1 MPGSCHIQLT
11 DNATVEQAVQLLLK
25 LSPEALLSFQL
36 LFSSTKTY
44 NYFTLKK
51 MFKKYDFK
59 LNTFRICRQELQ
71 NLLQY
76 LKGNMFMNRK
86 INISILNT

>member
-1 MPGSCHIQLT
+1 MPGSCQIQLT
-11 DNATVEQAVQLLLK
+11 GNATVKQAVQLLLK

-36 LFSSTKTY
+36 LFSSNKTY
-44 NYFTLKK
+44 NYFTLTK
-51 MFKKYDFK
+51 MFKKYVFK

-76 LKGNMFMNRK
+76 LKENMFM
-86 INISILNT
+86 ILK